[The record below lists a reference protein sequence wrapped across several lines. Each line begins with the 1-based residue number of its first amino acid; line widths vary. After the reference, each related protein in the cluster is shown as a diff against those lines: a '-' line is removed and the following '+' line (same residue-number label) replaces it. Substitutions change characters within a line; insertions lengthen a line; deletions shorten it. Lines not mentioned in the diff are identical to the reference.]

1 MKTGRSIEEKISI
14 RLFFMG
20 LSGMLLT
27 AALCIFVFHK
37 AFSMQVWQD
46 LKLTAYEIAAG
57 YSALEDKSGIDA
69 FAAHTLRLTLIDPQ
83 GNVQYDSAADV
94 QENHLSRPEIQDALA
109 NGAGQSQRDSSTL
122 GYRTYYY
129 AIRLDDGSVLRVAQD
144 AENLWSIYDEALPA
158 VVISCILIMALSV
171 LLSYFLT
178 RSLVKPL
185 LEMTEHLDD
194 IQEHVPYR
202 ELAPMAE
209 AIHSDH
215 LLRENNEKIR
225 QEFTANVSHELK
237 TPLTS
242 ISGYAEL
249 IENGMAKPE
258 DVPSFAGKIH
268 TEASRMISLVNDILE
283 LSRLDGM
290 SSDTAQSQELKP
302 VDLAVPVR
310 RCTDLL
316 RVNAQKAYV
325 TLYLDAASV
334 MVSGNSDLLE
344 ELCQNLCDNAIRYN
358 RPGGKVVVSTGCN
371 SAGAP
376 FLRVKDDGIGIP
388 KESQNRVFERFYRV
402 DKSRSKA
409 TGGTGLGLAIVKH
422 IALIHN
428 AKLEME
434 SQLGSGT
441 CITVTFPPAK

>member
-1 MKTGRSIEEKISI
+1 MKSSCSIEEKISI

-20 LSGMLLT
+20 LSGILLT
-27 AALCIFVFHK
+27 AGLCIFVFHK
-37 AFSMQVWQD
+37 VFSIQVWKD
-46 LKLTAYEIAAG
+46 LKLTAHEIAAG
-57 YSALEDKSGIDA
+57 YDALADKSGLDA
-69 FAAHTLRLTLIDPQ
+69 FAAAGLRLTLIDPQ
-83 GNVQYDSAADV
+83 GNVQFDSAADV
-94 QENHLSRPEIQDALA
+94 QENHLSRPEIQDALTA
-109 NGAGQSQRDSSTL
+109 GFGQSQRDSSTL

-129 AIRLDDGSVLRVAQD
+129 AVRLEDGSILRIAQD

-158 VVISCILIMALSV
+158 VVVSCVLIMGLAV
-171 LLSYFLT
+171 LLSFFST
-178 RSLVKPL
+178 RSLVKPIL
-185 LEMTEHLDD
+185 KMTENLDD
-194 IQEHVPYR
+194 IQAHVPHQ

-215 LLRENNEKIR
+215 LLRENNEKLR

-249 IENGMAKPE
+249 IESGMAKPE
-258 DVPSFAGKIH
+258 DVPAFAQKIH
-268 TEASRMISLVNDILE
+268 TEAARMIALVNDILE

-290 SSDTAQSQELKP
+290 RAAPAQQMEIL
-302 VDLAVPVR
+302 DLAQPAR
-310 RCTDLL
+310 HCADRL
-316 RVNAQKAYV
+316 RVNAQKAFV
-325 TLYLDAASV
+325 TLYLDASPAPVYGS
-334 MVSGNSDLLE
+334 SDLLE

-358 RPGGKVVVSTGCN
+358 RPGGKVVVSTGC
-371 SAGAP
+371 SGGGAY
-376 FLRVKDDGIGIP
+376 LRVKDDGIGIP
-388 KESQNRVFERFYRV
+388 KEAQGRVFERFYRV

-428 AKLEME
+428 ATLELE

-441 CITVTFPPAK
+441 CITVTFPPASGS